1 MDKLIETY
9 INKYLNRQD
18 IMYRIAPKLNIDVF
32 WEQLLAARK
41 QFAVETPLPDKLGKP
56 FWFAYTPGIAKNID
70 YIDDIGKYHLFN
82 MVQGALAESVI
93 LDAMLDEAFY
103 SSVIEGAFSTKQR
116 TAEMIA
122 ANSKPVNKSEQMIF
136 NNYNALQFALENL
149 DSPLN
154 EDIVLSIYRIVTENT
169 LETEDI
175 VEKYR
180 TRAVYVW
187 DASLNKAIYEA
198 PSYEKVQLMMNDLLK
213 FINNDADGLHPVI
226 KACILHMY
234 FVYIHPFFD
243 GNGRTARAV
252 SYMYLLQKGYAFFKF
267 FSISSIIREQK
278 SRYYKAIKDTEDYD
292 SDLTY
297 FILYYTDMMI
307 NSINTV
313 LNSFH
318 KELSRKV
325 IKECLDRMD
334 IVLSK
339 RQTKTVNLLIK
350 SDKNFT
356 TIDEYAKKNKVVYE
370 TARTDLNQLVE
381 LGLFNKTKVRKKYIY
396 KLTKPE
402 NFYDLCNKL

>member
-32 WEQLLAARK
+32 WGQLLLARK
-41 QFAVETPLPDKLGKP
+41 QFAVETPLRDKLDTP
-56 FWFAYTPGIAKNID
+56 FWFAFIPSIAKNID
-70 YIDDIGKYHLFN
+70 YIDEIGKHHLFN
-82 MVQGALAESVI
+82 MVQGELAESVI
-93 LDAMLDEAFY
+93 MDAILDEAFY

-122 ANSKPVNKSEQMIF
+122 TNSKPVNKSEQMIF
-136 NNYNALQFALENL
+136 NNYNALQFALENI

-154 EDIVLSIYRIVTENT
+154 ENIILSIYRIVTENT
-169 LETEDI
+169 LEDEDI

-180 TRAVYVW
+180 TGPVYVW

-198 PSYEKVQLMMNDLLK
+198 PSHVKVQSMMDDLIT
-213 FINNDADGLHPVI
+213 FINNDADGLHPII
-226 KACILHMY
+226 KSCILHMY

-243 GNGRTARAV
+243 GNGRTARAI

-278 SRYYKAIKDTEDYD
+278 SKYYKAIKDTEDYD

-297 FILYYTDMMI
+297 FILYYTDMI
-307 NSINTV
+307 ISSIKTV
-313 LNSFH
+313 LDRFH
-318 KELSRKV
+318 KELSRRV
-325 IKECLDRMD
+325 IKECLDKME
-334 IVLSK
+334 IVISK
-339 RQTKTVNLLIK
+339 RQSKAVNLLIK

-356 TIDEYAKKNKVVYE
+356 TIEEYAKKNKVVYE

-381 LGLFNKTKVRKKYIY
+381 LGLINKTKVSKKYIY
-396 KLTKPE
+396 KLAKPE